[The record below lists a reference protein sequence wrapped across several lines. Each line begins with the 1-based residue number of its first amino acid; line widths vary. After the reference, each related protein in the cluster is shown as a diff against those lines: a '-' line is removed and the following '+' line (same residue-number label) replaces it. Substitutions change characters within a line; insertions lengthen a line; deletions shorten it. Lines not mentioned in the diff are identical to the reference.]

1 MCFRALPRM
10 EFDLSREFTRP
21 ERFEHLVKVVASER
35 FLTKQGLGNE
45 VPFFICPFPASE
57 GITMDQD
64 REDLIEKVSH
74 EGVRVLDLSLYD
86 VALEVLR
93 KRDLLDDLLEAEPDM
108 ARSEFL
114 EQLQGPLDT
123 EKHLIPAIGE
133 AIAATPHDVIF
144 ISGVGEVYPYIRSHN
159 VLNNLQST
167 AKDAP
172 TVLFF
177 PGSYTHA
184 LATGASLDLFGLLHD
199 DKYYR
204 AFNILNYEV

>member
-1 MCFRALPRM
+1 MSDVMTPK
-10 EFDLSREFTRP
+10 
-21 ERFEHLVKVVASER
+21 ERSEHLFRVVTSER

-45 VPFFICPFPASE
+45 VPFFISPYPAQE
-57 GITMDQD
+57 GLSMVED
-64 REDLIEKVSH
+64 RKALVTRIEH
-74 EGVRVLDLSLYD
+74 AGVKVLDLSLYD
-86 VALEVLR
+86 LAFDILR
-93 KRDLLDDLLEAEPDM
+93 DRGILDEILDIEAETDKG
-108 ARSEFL
+108 EIKEL
-114 EQLQGPLDT
+114 LQSVLDPQA
-123 EKHLIPAIGE
+123 HLIPRIGD

-144 ISGVGEVYPYIRSHN
+144 LSGVGEVYPYIRSHN

-167 AKDAP
+167 AKDRP

-184 LATGASLDLFGLLHD
+184 LATGASLDLFGRLHD